1 MTQNQDFFKTIT
13 PISLSSSPDY
23 SGIATSHIAAGNGI
37 FTYAKTK
44 LATKLVKD
52 TNYTIN
58 EDLPKL
64 ESYIE
69 FNKDLPKIPLE
80 AFYSMLAFYKI
91 IYDKDQT
98 EAQMNFYWNEHNI
111 SELKFDNTTIKLDE
125 IKGLKDW
132 GNGLIS
138 YVPVQINSAALTSVD
153 DDPIY
158 TELRQQMMP
167 FVETHSHN
175 TMAAFKSS
183 TDEANSYADEL
194 QLVIGHIT
202 SDKFDFYNWVTIRGK
217 QYDNL
222 DKDIVE
228 QIVELPDEYNNL
240 SLDDLPT
247 IPEEWIDQHSK
258 NKGIKFKHEFD
269 KMDYDYHYADYMY
282 KQANY
287 NYDDDFEPYDD
298 RYKNHSNLNND
309 NPKQHV
315 SSSFTNSVQ
324 EDQNQ
329 SLAPEQNKK
338 SLVQK
343 LKSVLPLE
351 KFTMIKNKVKNK
363 IKKG

>member
-1 MTQNQDFFKTIT
+1 
-13 PISLSSSPDY
+13 
-23 SGIATSHIAAGNGI
+23 
-37 FTYAKTK
+37 
-44 LATKLVKD
+44 
-52 TNYTIN
+52 
-58 EDLPKL
+58 
-64 ESYIE
+64 
-69 FNKDLPKIPLE
+69 
-80 AFYSMLAFYKI
+80 
-91 IYDKDQT
+91 
-98 EAQMNFYWNEHNI
+98 
-111 SELKFDNTTIKLDE
+111 
-125 IKGLKDW
+125 
-132 GNGLIS
+132 
-138 YVPVQINSAALTSVD
+138 
-153 DDPIY
+153 
-158 TELRQQMMP
+158 MP

-228 QIVELPDEYNNL
+228 QIVELPNEYNNL

-282 KQANY
+282 KHANY

-329 SLAPEQNKK
+329 SSAPEQNKK

-343 LKSVLPLE
+343 LKNVLPLE